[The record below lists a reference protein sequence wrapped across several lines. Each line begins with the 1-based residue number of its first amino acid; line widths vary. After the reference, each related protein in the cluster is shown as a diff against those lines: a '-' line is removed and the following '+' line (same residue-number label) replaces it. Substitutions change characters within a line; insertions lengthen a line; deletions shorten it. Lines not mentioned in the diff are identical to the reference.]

1 MLDEGSDASAGDG
14 DVLDARADD
23 VTLRHGDHV
32 GYPVP
37 RVDHHACQGS
47 LANLGNI
54 GRGSRYS
61 NSGENISKHLSSCPG
76 GGKTK
81 YSLDSNVEPGHVE
94 ALKHNLRR
102 ILPVHKVDNTRPETR
117 GKVTCFQ
124 GCSVEA
130 R

>member
-23 VTLRHGDHV
+23 VALRHGDHV

-54 GRGSRYS
+54 ERGSKFS